1 MKISIDWLKSILPTT
16 ASPQEISDLLSVS
29 GLEVEKIEPWF
40 SAPKGM
46 KGFVIG
52 EVLHCAP
59 HPNADRLRITTVDIG
74 GPAPLPIVCGAANV
88 AAKQKVVVALV
99 GTEIELPGKEP
110 FTIGKAKIRGEV
122 SEGMICASDECGMGD
137 SHEGILVLPENATVG
152 MSASAYFGIISDSV
166 LEIGLTANR
175 GDAASHIGVA
185 NDLAALLQLPFQR
198 IVKKAL
204 PTLPTGRKITISE
217 DLLCGRYTAIEI
229 ENIQLG
235 ESPQSTCNRL
245 RAIGVEPRNNVVDA
259 TNYIL
264 HHTGQPAHAFDA
276 DLVHGNIAVR
286 LALEGETLTVLDGRI
301 LKLHPSDIVIADE
314 KKIVALGGLMG
325 GLNSAIGPKTKN
337 ILLEIAHFNATNIR
351 KSAKRHAIHTD
362 SGFRFE
368 RGIDQQNLHQAASLL
383 VEQVIN
389 AAGGTATKLSEWYPI
404 PYKQREILLDIHS
417 LNSFVGHEIDE
428 KTTIRIL
435 TQLGFETQQKESS
448 LLVVVPSWRNDVEQV
463 VDLYE
468 EVMRIYGYDQI
479 PMSGKLQAS
488 LGTFEGI
495 KTPKVEHKLRE
506 YLSNQGL
513 FEALTNS
520 LHASHWY
527 PDTPDL
533 IRLSNPLSSDMD
545 VMRASIIP
553 GLLQSVAYNI
563 NRKIQSVQLFELGL
577 IYEKIESGFKETPT
591 LSMVFWG
598 TTQPESWES
607 KSVAI
612 DVYYI
617 KRIVQGL
624 LLRIGSKKSV
634 DTIAIYPASQILLK
648 ANKIPGTVWCVEIPW
663 RTFINKKADTIAV
676 TQAAKFPV
684 MRRDLSLVL
693 EKDIDFHTLK
703 NIVDSAKISILTDT
717 RVFDIFEGKPLADGQ
732 KAVALSF
739 HFSNPFATLTDAE
752 TDTAMNQLMQA
763 FESMGAIIRK

>member
-1 MKISIDWLKSILPTT
+1 MKISIDWLRSILPNT

-29 GLEVEKIEPWF
+29 GLEVEKIEPWY
-40 SAPKGM
+40 SVGKGM

-59 HPNADRLRITTVDIG
+59 HPNADRLRITSVDIG
-74 GPAPLPIVCGAANV
+74 GPTPLPIVCGAANV
-88 AAKQKVVVALV
+88 AAKQKVVIAMV
-99 GTEIELPGKEP
+99 GSEIVLPGKEP
-110 FTIGKAKIRGEV
+110 FTIAKAKIRGEA
-122 SEGMICASDECGMGD
+122 SEGMICASDECGIGD

-152 MSASAYFGIISDSV
+152 MSASDYFGIVSDSV

-198 IVKKAL
+198 IVKK
-204 PTLPTGRKITISE
+204 TLPVLPIGRKITISE
-217 DLLCGRYTAIEI
+217 DLLCSRYTAIEI
-229 ENIQLG
+229 ENIQVAK
-235 ESPQSTCNRL
+235 SPLSTCNRL
-245 RAIGVEPRNNVVDA
+245 KAIGVEPRNNVVDA

-264 HHTGQPAHAFDA
+264 HHTGQPTHAFDA
-276 DLVHGNIAVR
+276 DLLHGNIAVR
-286 LALEGETLTVLDGRI
+286 LALDGETLTVLDGRT
-301 LKLHPSDIVIADE
+301 LKLHPLDIVIADE
-314 KKIVALGGLMG
+314 KKVVALAGLMG
-325 GLNSAIGPKTKN
+325 GLNTAIGPKTKN
-337 ILLEIAHFNATNIR
+337 ILVEIAHFNATNIR

-368 RGIDQQNLHQAASLL
+368 RGIDQQNLPQAASLL
-383 VEQVIN
+383 VEQLIHT
-389 AAGGTATKLSEWYPI
+389 AGGTASKLSEWYPI
-404 PYKQREILLDIHS
+404 PYKPREILLDNHS
-417 LNSFVGHEIDE
+417 LNTFVGHEIDV
-428 KTTIRIL
+428 KITIRIL
-435 TQLGFETQQKESS
+435 TQLGFEIQQKKSS
-448 LLVVVPSWRNDVEQV
+448 LLVLVPSWRNDIEQV

-488 LGTFEGI
+488 LGAFEGI
-495 KTPKVEHKLRE
+495 KIPKLEHKIRE
-506 YLSNQGL
+506 YLCNQGL

-527 PDTPDL
+527 PEMPDL

-545 VMRASIIP
+545 VMRPSMIP

-577 IYEKIESGFKETPT
+577 LYEKVESGFKETPT
-591 LSMVFWG
+591 LSMIFWG
-598 TTQPESWES
+598 NTQPESWES

-612 DVYYI
+612 DVYHI
-617 KRIVQGL
+617 KRIIQGL
-624 LLRIGSKKSV
+624 LLRIGSKKSI
-634 DTIAIYPASQILLK
+634 DTIAIYPASQMLLK
-648 ANKIPGTVWCVEIPW
+648 ANKITGPVWCVEIPW
-663 RTFINKKADTIAV
+663 RTFVNKKADTITV

-693 EKDIDFHTLK
+693 EKEVDFNTLK
-703 NIVDSAKISILTDT
+703 NVVDSAKISMLTDT

-739 HFSNPFATLTDAE
+739 HFSNPLTTLTDAE
-752 TDTAMNQLMQA
+752 ADTAMHQLMQA